1 MRLQTQLN
9 LAFTTLVLIVLAVGS
24 FIIYSLILDLL
35 VKNEESQLEQK
46 GELLVQFLEENA
58 YYNNS
63 VEELEKFLN
72 EQNLQFIV
80 YDQISD
86 QVIMSTLNL
95 NIVEGFYKEEYFTDK
110 ESDLWEFGE
119 SQFVVS
125 KKSINPNQ
133 TGLELVLLTP
143 LTDLQEVQQSFIS
156 RIALVFIIGSLV
168 AILLSYFVTRR
179 LVTPLERLKEE
190 VKKIE
195 RREFSDLKEIKSSGE
210 IKDVALSVNE
220 MGLELQRYID
230 SQQTFFQNAS
240 HELKTPLMTI
250 QGYAEGIRDGIFT
263 GQDMEKGLNVV
274 TSEVNR
280 LKTLINEMTLL
291 AKLDSEKSMIEQD
304 QINLDELIKKVL
316 ARIYPYAI
324 EQDVT
329 VEYLEHDS
337 VIILGDEDKLLR
349 AFLNIITNGIRY
361 AKSHIGITV
370 EEMKDK
376 ISIKI
381 VDDGSGID
389 EEIRPYLFHR
399 FVKGKAGDTGLGL
412 AISRAIIEQS
422 NGTISVNNKPGTG
435 AEFILEFKKNINNLK
450 E

>member
-1 MRLQTQLN
+1 
-9 LAFTTLVLIVLAVGS
+9 
-24 FIIYSLILDLL
+24 
-35 VKNEESQLEQK
+35 
-46 GELLVQFLEENA
+46 
-58 YYNNS
+58 
-63 VEELEKFLN
+63 
-72 EQNLQFIV
+72 
-80 YDQISD
+80 
-86 QVIMSTLNL
+86 
-95 NIVEGFYKEEYFTDK
+95 
-110 ESDLWEFGE
+110 
-119 SQFVVS
+119 
-125 KKSINPNQ
+125 
-133 TGLELVLLTP
+133 
-143 LTDLQEVQQSFIS
+143 
-156 RIALVFIIGSLV
+156 
-168 AILLSYFVTRR
+168 
-179 LVTPLERLKEE
+179 PLERLKEE

-195 RREFSDLKEIKSSGE
+195 RREFSDLKEIKASGE

-399 FVKGKAGDTGLGL
+399 FMKGKAGDTGLGL

>member
-1 MRLQTQLN
+1 
-9 LAFTTLVLIVLAVGS
+9 
-24 FIIYSLILDLL
+24 
-35 VKNEESQLEQK
+35 
-46 GELLVQFLEENA
+46 

-95 NIVEGFYKEEYFTDK
+95 NIVEGFYKEEYFTYK

-195 RREFSDLKEIKSSGE
+195 RREFSDLKEIKASGE

-381 VDDGSGID
+381 
-389 EEIRPYLFHR
+389 
-399 FVKGKAGDTGLGL
+399 
-412 AISRAIIEQS
+412 
-422 NGTISVNNKPGTG
+422 
-435 AEFILEFKKNINNLK
+435 
-450 E
+450 

>member
-24 FIIYSLILDLL
+24 FVIYSLILDLL

-80 YDQISD
+80 YDQTSD

-95 NIVEGFYKEEYFTDK
+95 NIVEGFYKEKYFTDK

-125 KKSINPNQ
+125 KKSIDPNQ

-195 RREFSDLKEIKSSGE
+195 RREFGDLKEIKSSGE

-250 QGYAEGIRDGIFT
+250 QGYVEGVRDGIFT
-263 GQDMEKGLNVV
+263 GEDMEKGLNVV

-291 AKLDSEKSMIEQD
+291 AKLDSEKSMVEQD

-316 ARIYPYAI
+316 DRIYPYAI

-376 ISIKI
+376 IIIRI
-381 VDDGSGID
+381 VDDGAGID
-389 EEIRPYLFHR
+389 EHIRPYLFHR

-422 NGTISVNNKPGTG
+422 NGTISVNNKPESG
-435 AEFILEFKKNINNLK
+435 AEFILEFKK
-450 E
+450 

>member
-1 MRLQTQLN
+1 MRLQTRLN
-9 LAFTTLVLIVLAVGS
+9 LAFTSLVLIVLAVGS
-24 FIIYSLILDLL
+24 LVFYSLILDLL

-80 YDQISD
+80 YDQVNN
-86 QVIMSTLNL
+86 QVLMSTLNL
-95 NIVEGFYKEEYFTDK
+95 NIVEGFYNEDYFTEE
-110 ESDLWEFGE
+110 ESGLWEFAE
-119 SQFVVS
+119 NRFVVS
-125 KKSINPNQ
+125 KKRIDPNQ
-133 TGLELVLLTP
+133 TGLDLFLLTP

-156 RIALVFIIGSLV
+156 RIALVFIIGSLL

-195 RREFSDLKEIKSSGE
+195 FRKFSELKEIKASGE

-230 SQQTFFQNAS
+230 SQQAFFQNAS

-250 QGYAEGIRDGIFT
+250 QGYAEGIRDDVFT
-263 GQDMEKGLNVV
+263 GEDKEKGLNII

-291 AKLDSEKSMIEQD
+291 AKLDSEKNASEQD
-304 QINLDELIKKVL
+304 EVDLDELIKKVL
-316 ARIYPYAI
+316 DRIYPYAI
-324 EQDVT
+324 EQAVEIDYRNDVN
-329 VEYLEHDS
+329 VSLN
-337 VIILGDEDKLLR
+337 GDEDKLLR
-349 AFLNIITNGIRY
+349 ALLNILMNGVRY
-361 AKSHIGITV
+361 AKSRVEIKV
-370 EEMKDK
+370 EETEKK
-376 ISIKI
+376 IKLTIT
-381 VDDGSGID
+381 DDGSGID
-389 EEIRPYLFHR
+389 EQIRPYLFHR
-399 FVKGKAGDTGLGL
+399 FVKGKTGDTGLGL
-412 AISRAIIEQS
+412 AIARAIIEQAHGQITVRNRVDS
-422 NGTISVNNKPGTG
+422 G
-435 AEFILEFKKNINNLK
+435 AEFTLEFEK

>member
-9 LAFTTLVLIVLAVGS
+9 LAFTTLVLIVLAVGG
-24 FIIYSLILDLL
+24 FVIYSLILDLL

-80 YDQISD
+80 YDQTSD

-95 NIVEGFYKEEYFTDK
+95 NIVEGFYKEKYFTDK

-125 KKSINPNQ
+125 KKSIDPNQ

-195 RREFSDLKEIKSSGE
+195 RREFGDLKEIKSSGE

-263 GQDMEKGLNVV
+263 GEDMEKGLNVV

-291 AKLDSEKSMIEQD
+291 AKLDSEKSMVEQD

-316 ARIYPYAI
+316 DRIYPYAI

-376 ISIKI
+376 IIIRI
-381 VDDGSGID
+381 VDDGAGID
-389 EEIRPYLFHR
+389 EHIRPYLFHR

-422 NGTISVNNKPGTG
+422 NGTISVNNKPGAG
-435 AEFILEFKKNINNLK
+435 AEFILEFKKNMNNLK

>member
-1 MRLQTQLN
+1 MRLQSRLN
-9 LAFTTLVLIVLAVGS
+9 LAFTSLVLIVLAVGS
-24 FIIYSLILDLL
+24 LVIYSLILDLL
-35 VKNEESQLEQK
+35 VKNEETQLEQK
-46 GELLVQFLEENA
+46 GELLVQFLEDNA
-58 YYNNS
+58 KYNNS
-63 VEELEKFLN
+63 VDELEKFLS

-80 YDQISD
+80 YDQASD
-86 QVIMSTLNL
+86 QILMSTLNL
-95 NIVEGFYKEEYFTDK
+95 NIVEGFYNKGYFED
-110 ESDLWEFGE
+110 EASDGLWEYTD
-119 SQFVVS
+119 SKFVAS
-125 KKSINPNQ
+125 KKRINADQ
-133 TGLELVLLTP
+133 SGLELILLTP
-143 LTDLQEVQQSFIS
+143 LTDLQVVQQSFIS
-156 RIALVFIIGSLV
+156 RIALVFIIGSIV
-168 AILLSYFVTRR
+168 AILLSYFVTGK
-179 LVTPLERLKEE
+179 LVTPLERLKAE

-195 RREFSDLKEIKSSGE
+195 RREFKDLKEIKASGE
-210 IKDVALSVNE
+210 IKEVALSVHE

-399 FVKGKAGDTGLGL
+399 FVKGKAGDT
-412 AISRAIIEQS
+412 
-422 NGTISVNNKPGTG
+422 
-435 AEFILEFKKNINNLK
+435 
-450 E
+450 

>member
-9 LAFTTLVLIVLAVGS
+9 VAFTTLVLIVLAVGS

-422 NGTISVNNKPGTG
+422 NGTISVNNKPGAG
-435 AEFILEFKKNINNLK
+435 AEFILEFKKNMNNLK

>member
-9 LAFTTLVLIVLAVGS
+9 VAFTTLVLIVLAVGS

-376 ISIKI
+376 IIIKI

-422 NGTISVNNKPGTG
+422 NGTISVNNKPGAG
-435 AEFILEFKKNINNLK
+435 AEFTLEFKKNMNNLK

>member
-24 FIIYSLILDLL
+24 FVIYSLILDLL

-80 YDQISD
+80 YDQTSD

-95 NIVEGFYKEEYFTDK
+95 NIVEGFYKEKYFTDK

-125 KKSINPNQ
+125 KKSIDPNQ

-195 RREFSDLKEIKSSGE
+195 RREFGDLKEIKSSGE

-263 GQDMEKGLNVV
+263 GEDMEKGLNVV
-274 TSEVNR
+274 TSEANR

-291 AKLDSEKSMIEQD
+291 AKLDSEKSMVEQD

-316 ARIYPYAI
+316 DRIYPYAI

-376 ISIKI
+376 IIIRI
-381 VDDGSGID
+381 VDDGAGID
-389 EEIRPYLFHR
+389 EHIRPYLFHR

-422 NGTISVNNKPGTG
+422 NGTISVNNKPESG
-435 AEFILEFKKNINNLK
+435 AEFILEFKK
-450 E
+450 

>member
-9 LAFTTLVLIVLAVGS
+9 VAFTTLVLIVLAVGS

-376 ISIKI
+376 IIIKI

-422 NGTISVNNKPGTG
+422 NGTISVNNKPGAG
-435 AEFILEFKKNINNLK
+435 AEFILEFKKNMNNLK

>member
-1 MRLQTQLN
+1 MRLQTRLN
-9 LAFTTLVLIVLAVGS
+9 LAFTSLVLIVLAVGS
-24 FIIYSLILDLL
+24 LVIYSLILDLL

-63 VEELEKFLN
+63 VAELEKFLN

-80 YDQISD
+80 YDQVND
-86 QVIMSTLNL
+86 QVLMSTLNL
-95 NIVEGFYKEEYFTDK
+95 NIVEGFYKEDYFTEEK
-110 ESDLWEFGE
+110 SGLWEFAE
-119 SQFVVS
+119 NRFVVS
-125 KKSINPNQ
+125 KKRIDPNQ
-133 TGLELVLLTP
+133 TGLDLFLLTP

-156 RIALVFIIGSLV
+156 RIALVFIIGSLL

-195 RREFSDLKEIKSSGE
+195 YRKFSELKEIKASGE

-230 SQQTFFQNAS
+230 SQQAFFQNAS

-250 QGYAEGIRDGIFT
+250 QGYAEGIRDDVFT
-263 GQDMEKGLNVV
+263 GEDKEKGLNII

-291 AKLDSEKSMIEQD
+291 AKLDSEKNASEQD
-304 QINLDELIKKVL
+304 EVDLDELIKKVL
-316 ARIYPYAI
+316 DRIYPYAI
-324 EQDVT
+324 EQS
-329 VEYLEHDS
+329 VEIDYTNQANVSLK
-337 VIILGDEDKLLR
+337 GDEDKLLR
-349 AFLNIITNGIRY
+349 ALLNILMNGVRY
-361 AKSHIGITV
+361 AKSRVWVNVEATDKKITLT
-370 EEMKDK
+370 
-376 ISIKI
+376 IT
-381 VDDGSGID
+381 DDGSGID
-389 EEIRPYLFHR
+389 EQIRPYLFHR
-399 FVKGKAGDTGLGL
+399 FVKGKTGDTGLGL
-412 AISRAIIEQS
+412 AIARAIIEQAHGQITVRNTVDS
-422 NGTISVNNKPGTG
+422 G
-435 AEFILEFKKNINNLK
+435 AEFTLEFEK

>member
-24 FIIYSLILDLL
+24 FVIYSLILDLL

-80 YDQISD
+80 YDQTSD

-95 NIVEGFYKEEYFTDK
+95 NIVEGFYKEKYFTDK

-125 KKSINPNQ
+125 KKSIDPNQ

-195 RREFSDLKEIKSSGE
+195 RREFGDLKEIKSSGE

-263 GQDMEKGLNVV
+263 GEDMEKGLNVV

-291 AKLDSEKSMIEQD
+291 AKLDSEKSMVEQD

-316 ARIYPYAI
+316 DRIYPYAI

-376 ISIKI
+376 IIIRI
-381 VDDGSGID
+381 VDDGAGID
-389 EEIRPYLFHR
+389 EHIRPYLFHR

-422 NGTISVNNKPGTG
+422 NGTISVNNKPESG
-435 AEFILEFKKNINNLK
+435 AEFILEFKK
-450 E
+450 

>member
-9 LAFTTLVLIVLAVGS
+9 LAFTTLVLIVLAVGG
-24 FIIYSLILDLL
+24 FVIYSLILDLL

-80 YDQISD
+80 YDQTSD

-95 NIVEGFYKEEYFTDK
+95 NIVEGFYKEKYFTDK

-125 KKSINPNQ
+125 KKSIDPNQ

-195 RREFSDLKEIKSSGE
+195 RREFGDLKEIKSSGE

-263 GQDMEKGLNVV
+263 GEDMEKGLNVV

-291 AKLDSEKSMIEQD
+291 AKLDSEKSMVEQD

-316 ARIYPYAI
+316 DRIYPYAI

-376 ISIKI
+376 IIIRI
-381 VDDGSGID
+381 VDDGAGID
-389 EEIRPYLFHR
+389 EHIRPYLFHR

-422 NGTISVNNKPGTG
+422 NGTISVNNKPESG
-435 AEFILEFKKNINNLK
+435 AEFILEFKK
-450 E
+450 